1 MKRSIS
7 VKFLSILI
15 LLISLIFSGLMLSTK
30 NPIFANSNDS
40 EILENDD
47 IKLSKNYLDFYSI
60 SSSNFTYSNNGG
72 ELSSNKLSYAFDR
85 NFNTSFKSSI
95 DNNVPYTDPDTNE
108 TIAKF
113 INYIDI
119 DFNQNV
125 SIDRVL
131 YGSETGMTRG
141 YPTTLNIYANLNDSL
156 SLIKTFTTTE
166 TSKMVVFDL
175 GESVTT
181 NQIRFEYVTVAKGHK
196 WVASA
201 REIIFL
207 QPENNLFS
215 VYNNMFTDYC
225 ELSLNSN
232 VNTLTKLAK
241 FESELKNNINYETLK
256 PRFERA
262 TKILN
267 KELTYQNSREFST
280 NPNSLNVINQFG
292 NVDSYCRNTLKMSSF
307 GTNRQVIGITA
318 KPYETVTIYIDCDDS
333 DPLPSI
339 RFSQN
344 HGHWSGWLSGNY
356 SLKKGVNYLTV
367 PYLKNSNYTIDT
379 VSGGAI
385 YIVNPYF
392 PSEQSQNVKVY
403 IESGETY
410 PVYRKGQDEK
420 EFLNELNTYYE
431 NLQQNPTNT
440 IDITEIVTDH
450 IIFSG
455 SASKAHEIFT
465 SFSPKQC
472 AENWDNYLD
481 SLLSF
486 GGLDCDESG
495 ENYNPINKHLNA
507 NVRVSQPWSGAAAY
521 TYTEHIGIY
530 TSWEATGY
538 YASNFGWGM
547 SHELGH
553 MFDTRGQIV
562 GECSNNMYAKY
573 NETVLEN
580 IGTRGNFDAT
590 FNALSDDDNLPSSYF
605 NDNRQNFLIW
615 WYIEC
620 YHHGYWGELQNCYR
634 GFNKVLNKLYEEND
648 GLQTKVESLNSTE
661 RQIFYS
667 SIVTKIDMSYY
678 FARWGYNLSTGDEI
692 FSQETMTDT
701 LKDCL
706 QVANDSNYIDS
717 TKKPKLWYQDN
728 TQYKI
733 SSLGDCN
740 LYNGTEKP
748 VLEKVIKGNSGNN
761 VYLNQPN
768 DIRHLGY
775 EIWQGDET
783 NGYKLVAFTTNGI
796 YLDTNSY
803 ETSPLY
809 KIRAYD
815 RMFNTTDYSS
825 AVRVTEF
832 SQSNVCKINDT
843 YYDFIYDAINNA
855 QENDVIELL
864 KSTQEK
870 NLIIDK
876 NLTIKIG
883 ENLQNISIFR
893 TETGDL
899 FTINSGKT
907 LTLLGENESHLV
919 INGGNILQNG
929 SLFVVSGTFIA
940 SNVDFMGNKTS
951 SNGGAVKGLNGGVIQ
966 ISNSKITNNSAIY
979 GGAIH
984 LDYASNRLTLAD
996 TEISNNSSK
1005 NNGGAIL
1012 NKGTIVTTNCVILDN
1027 TTQENGVIYNYG
1039 GGILKLNST
1048 TIKNNLTSKNG
1059 AIYIDGYTEINNS
1072 TITQNSALNNG
1083 GGIYYSTS
1091 VDVRELI
1098 INGSIVAQNSA
1109 NSGKDIYL
1117 DQGKITLKN
1126 TATIN
1131 GDIYVNNGSLIIN
1144 MDSLI
1149 YGQINQNLGLISLN
1163 DGLFESLNQVNFN
1176 FINKTDDLNVIKFEG
1191 FEFNEED
1198 LTCFNVIN
1206 DNIKLIFDESGL
1218 KLEII
1223 QPVIPTEPD
1232 VPTNNENNLVKIIV
1246 IVSSILIGLGVVVFI
1261 IFMIKIKIVK
1271 DKKLRSKRKNVRY

>member
-30 NPIFANSNDS
+30 NPIFASSNDS

-47 IKLSKNYLDFYSI
+47 IKLTKNYLDFYSI

-95 DNNVPYTDPDTNE
+95 DNNVPYTDLDTNE
-108 TIAKF
+108 TIANF

-156 SLIKTFTTTE
+156 SLIRTFTTTE

-181 NQIRFEYVTVAKGHK
+181 NQIRFEYVTVAKAHK

-225 ELSLNSN
+225 ELSLNNN
-232 VNTLTKLAK
+232 VNTLTKLSN

-580 IGTRGNFDAT
+580 IGTRGN
-590 FNALSDDDNLPSSYF
+590 LMP
-605 NDNRQNFLIW
+605 
-615 WYIEC
+615 
-620 YHHGYWGELQNCYR
+620 
-634 GFNKVLNKLYEEND
+634 
-648 GLQTKVESLNSTE
+648 
-661 RQIFYS
+661 
-667 SIVTKIDMSYY
+667 
-678 FARWGYNLSTGDEI
+678 
-692 FSQETMTDT
+692 
-701 LKDCL
+701 
-706 QVANDSNYIDS
+706 
-717 TKKPKLWYQDN
+717 
-728 TQYKI
+728 
-733 SSLGDCN
+733 
-740 LYNGTEKP
+740 
-748 VLEKVIKGNSGNN
+748 
-761 VYLNQPN
+761 
-768 DIRHLGY
+768 
-775 EIWQGDET
+775 
-783 NGYKLVAFTTNGI
+783 
-796 YLDTNSY
+796 
-803 ETSPLY
+803 
-809 KIRAYD
+809 
-815 RMFNTTDYSS
+815 
-825 AVRVTEF
+825 
-832 SQSNVCKINDT
+832 
-843 YYDFIYDAINNA
+843 
-855 QENDVIELL
+855 
-864 KSTQEK
+864 
-870 NLIIDK
+870 
-876 NLTIKIG
+876 
-883 ENLQNISIFR
+883 
-893 TETGDL
+893 
-899 FTINSGKT
+899 
-907 LTLLGENESHLV
+907 
-919 INGGNILQNG
+919 
-929 SLFVVSGTFIA
+929 
-940 SNVDFMGNKTS
+940 
-951 SNGGAVKGLNGGVIQ
+951 
-966 ISNSKITNNSAIY
+966 
-979 GGAIH
+979 
-984 LDYASNRLTLAD
+984 
-996 TEISNNSSK
+996 
-1005 NNGGAIL
+1005 
-1012 NKGTIVTTNCVILDN
+1012 
-1027 TTQENGVIYNYG
+1027 
-1039 GGILKLNST
+1039 
-1048 TIKNNLTSKNG
+1048 
-1059 AIYIDGYTEINNS
+1059 
-1072 TITQNSALNNG
+1072 
-1083 GGIYYSTS
+1083 
-1091 VDVRELI
+1091 
-1098 INGSIVAQNSA
+1098 
-1109 NSGKDIYL
+1109 
-1117 DQGKITLKN
+1117 
-1126 TATIN
+1126 
-1131 GDIYVNNGSLIIN
+1131 
-1144 MDSLI
+1144 
-1149 YGQINQNLGLISLN
+1149 
-1163 DGLFESLNQVNFN
+1163 
-1176 FINKTDDLNVIKFEG
+1176 
-1191 FEFNEED
+1191 
-1198 LTCFNVIN
+1198 
-1206 DNIKLIFDESGL
+1206 
-1218 KLEII
+1218 
-1223 QPVIPTEPD
+1223 
-1232 VPTNNENNLVKIIV
+1232 
-1246 IVSSILIGLGVVVFI
+1246 
-1261 IFMIKIKIVK
+1261 
-1271 DKKLRSKRKNVRY
+1271 